1 MKVEIIV
8 PEEYLGDVLGDISSR
23 RGKVESMDLK
33 GNARVIIA
41 YVPLGEMFG
50 YATTLRSLTQ
60 GRGTF
65 IMQFSHY
72 EKVPMHLAEQIIK
85 KAKGI

>member
-1 MKVEIIV
+1 MKVEIVV

-23 RGKVESMDLK
+23 RGKVESMDLR
-33 GNARVIIA
+33 GNARVILA
-41 YVPLGEMFG
+41 YVPLAEMFG

-72 EKVPMHLAEQIIK
+72 EKVPVQLAENIVR
-85 KAKGI
+85 KAKGL

>member
-1 MKVEIIV
+1 
-8 PEEYLGDVLGDISSR
+8 
-23 RGKVESMDLK
+23 
-33 GNARVIIA
+33 
-41 YVPLGEMFG
+41 MFG

-72 EKVPMHLAEQIIK
+72 EKVPAHLAEQIIK